1 MQEFAEV
8 VGGFSPFS
16 WENQTWRNFFANV
29 DYHTAAVSQR
39 CSMIELACYIRFAEK
54 NPHDLGAWYRLTEDE
69 MRAYK
74 VPHVEKF
81 LRYELAW
88 QKQIEEFVP
97 EIRNTRDGLMDDMPD
112 EMQKVG
118 KAFAEWLA
126 VGRVEDSLLDPYEW
140 QAVSLG
146 KMMSYGQVFHAC
158 AAACHRVWG
167 DQWPLKIAVFNGL
180 SEQHD
185 DRLAMHMKA
194 HIICALLYTD
204 SHWACLFYKRGDPK
218 AFVADGLKK
227 PEIMDAARA
236 ALLHISW
243 TSWFGS
249 SSSSQPPSV
258 EWMQV
263 PSQGDGWSCGHR
275 VILCLLFVLNAC
287 KKIGQMPQS
296 IPDHKLSEKSI
307 EDLVDAM
314 TEMAAHGAEP
324 GLKEAEDNQQKR
336 AVAEEPPEVESGS
349 PPRKSRRV
357 SDPADEGMPGDKDPC
372 TPVPKQEEVS
382 GTSR

>member
-1 MQEFAEV
+1 MVFYAFGRPPRPQKFQRWQVVLPYNLRKPWQVFKDQVQEFAEV

-69 MRAYK
+69 MRAYR

-88 QKQIEEFVP
+88 QKQVEEFVP

-118 KAFAEWLA
+118 KAFAELLA

-140 QAVSLG
+140 QPVSLG

-218 AFVADGLKK
+218 AFVADGLK
-227 PEIMDAARA
+227 DHGCRQGSTSSYQLD
-236 ALLHISW
+236 LLVW
-243 TSWFGS
+243 K
-249 SSSSQPPSV
+249 
-258 EWMQV
+258 
-263 PSQGDGWSCGHR
+263 
-275 VILCLLFVLNAC
+275 LFQLPTA
-287 KKIGQMPQS
+287 IG
-296 IPDHKLSEKSI
+296 
-307 EDLVDAM
+307 
-314 TEMAAHGAEP
+314 
-324 GLKEAEDNQQKR
+324 
-336 AVAEEPPEVESGS
+336 
-349 PPRKSRRV
+349 
-357 SDPADEGMPGDKDPC
+357 
-372 TPVPKQEEVS
+372 
-382 GTSR
+382 